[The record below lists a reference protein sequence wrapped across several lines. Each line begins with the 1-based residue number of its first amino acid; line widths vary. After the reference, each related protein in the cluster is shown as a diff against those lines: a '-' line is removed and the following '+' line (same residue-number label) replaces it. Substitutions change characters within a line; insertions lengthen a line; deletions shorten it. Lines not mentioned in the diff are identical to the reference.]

1 MRAAILYSSLLLAL
15 CCGFAASA
23 VCAQEFPAGDNRTR
37 LDQPKGLEPAKSAN
51 AAKGLEQANGSEPEK
66 LSAAYY
72 YNRANYAISREMYA
86 EALGEID
93 KGMDLDPGFLPFIT
107 QKALVLSRLSRHE
120 DAARFYSLA
129 LEARP
134 DDARLAALA
143 AENIQSSRASDPA
156 ALSTDLARFFSGLS
170 VQVTPE
176 LLKLL
181 AERQDQNNAVFLPA
195 LRAAGAVGKLSDE
208 EQAVLKAC
216 LANNGTVAAAL
227 LRRQN
232 DWPQGSEPL
241 RAVFEAMTARAL
253 QLAGK
258 QDEAEVF
265 YRQAAARG
273 FSQETLNAIKAQAY
287 LNLNEQKKAATV
299 YEQGWRMASS
309 PQVWAVRAAD
319 AYASSG
325 GIKEATDILEKAAK
339 IAPHDLY
346 LQGQLYY
353 RLAQA
358 GKTAELKALEQ
369 KLEAG
374 GSNIAVNFGKFLFAR
389 QSKNRDAMQKARQA
403 VVEHVDDVSAVH
415 AQDDIRLIVASL
427 GFSGAQAPQEQQ
439 AELMRNNGWELWDS
453 GKIDDAYVSWRDSIA
468 LDPQHGQKAGPSMCA
483 VLLQQ
488 GRTADAM
495 ELFRMQYPEMPVFSL
510 ALYLIKDKQWSAAY
524 PLLRSMAA
532 PSGAN
537 APWYALALAAGAL
550 EGGDIRAVETSARA
564 LLALD
569 PPQES
574 HTVSIP
580 AADAGA
586 GQLQLSRSLYL
597 SMLSE
602 YLGKLL
608 DQQNVALIPE
618 LLASRQLQG
627 IPAPQAA
634 KMLSEAGFSLA
645 VGDSA
650 QAAVPLWQRA
660 LTLSPDLPEAH
671 LGMALAAAMQGN
683 MTAAEIHLNAAPV
696 NASPRHEFILGRIR
710 MLEGQTDVA
719 MRHFD
724 NFLRAE
730 PGNLAARYAVFNI
743 FMSLADYTR
752 ARALYG
758 EFKNAAGST
767 ARLYEGQCALALGD
781 AGRAEALFRSLMVKG
796 ATTRPVV
803 PLLVAA
809 LRAQNRWA
817 EAASIL
823 QQSGLPDPEKLTA
836 LRRQAEDALAEA
848 RYPAA
853 RGYAQMY
860 LADDPDSAYVQS
872 LYNSSL
878 RDEYRM
884 QADRLEKLKREQI
897 RIARGTLDPERLA
910 PQEREKL
917 AELRSGGQAAL
928 EPDRSLL
935 DDAQTHAEGLL
946 ARNNIQRDALESVL
960 DISLQRHDYNE
971 AAKIS
976 RHMAQEYPY
985 DVHYQLQSAVH
996 SGAVS
1001 RFDRALPVVQSLS
1014 ARGPNGAGMALCFAN
1029 IASQSDGK
1037 SYTPQDVAAYL
1048 DQLGANY
1055 RPVSLPEFLAPAPTD
1070 AATVAPGK
1078 IPLLLV
1084 IGQTRPEELQ
1094 AIDAA
1099 LPQRGGRAVLLV
1111 SRQSFIPG
1119 TPNDLPNTALLR
1131 RLVSTGRWE
1140 LALTDTSGRT
1150 IVDVTGRRGG
1160 FWARRAMVDGR
1171 PETVEEM
1178 KRRWASAMAEARQ
1191 LAQSQGFAVTAWMY
1205 PGGDYGQISLDGDA
1219 EIRQAYTEAAREV
1232 FAVAFVPTANGY
1244 HTNSLDPLFV
1254 PVRNVYAQLD
1264 AKAIASMPQSH
1275 PTRLAVQ
1282 TEGLLASWHGQLPR
1296 AEMLFARAASLGL
1309 SPADNAYYRA
1319 SNALFDEDAPYANEL
1334 AREAK
1339 RLDPD
1344 NPRTDELLDR
1354 TQRLLRPRATF
1365 SPHGWTDDAGRSF
1378 AEYELKA
1385 STFIQENL
1393 SVQASVSDLW
1403 WKSDHNTLHGHAV
1416 GIGLRYFPF
1425 KQHWLDLMVRD
1436 VQPDSGSSFMEARAA
1451 WRGVYSVDPL
1461 RINGPYT
1468 LSYSRQSIET
1478 AESVKKGVYADRLGL
1493 NTEARILDW
1502 GVLQA
1507 EIFGTQRTDG
1517 NRTVGGTV
1525 SPRYILW
1532 DKPQLQVGYLFSA
1545 ADSDR
1550 NPADYYA
1557 PQEYV
1562 NHMAVASFDVA
1573 LFDQMHVRG
1582 FAGYGTAI
1590 SKNKS
1595 WEQVLRYSLDLNWV
1609 PADNWSLALGYR
1621 RLELPDYNMDEYSLN
1636 LQYVF

>member
-1 MRAAILYSSLLLAL
+1 MRVSILYASLLLVM
-15 CCGFAASA
+15 CCGFAAG
-23 VCAQEFPAGDNRTR
+23 VVRAQELPAADGRGR
-37 LDQPKGLEPAKSAN
+37 SEQGGRAESASDAGKTSG
-51 AAKGLEQANGSEPEK
+51 AAPEK

-72 YNRANYAISREMYA
+72 YNRANYAISREMYD
-86 EALGEID
+86 EALAEID
-93 KGMDLDPGFLPFIT
+93 SGMDLDPGFLPFIT

-143 AENIQSSRASDPA
+143 AENIQSSRANDPA
-156 ALSTDLARFFSGLS
+156 ALSTDLARFFTDLS
-170 VQVTPE
+170 VQVTPA

-181 AERQDQNNAVFLPA
+181 AERQEQNDAVFLPA
-195 LRAAGAVGKLSDE
+195 LRAAGAVGKLTDE

-258 QDEAEVF
+258 TDDADVF
-265 YRQAAARG
+265 YQQAAARG

-287 LNLNEQKKAATV
+287 LSRNEQKKAATV

-319 AYASSG
+319 AYAASG
-325 GIKEATDILEKAAK
+325 SIKEASEILEKAAK

-358 GKTAELKALEQ
+358 GKSAELKALEQ

-374 GSNIAVNFGKFLFAR
+374 GNDIAVNFGKFLLAR
-389 QSKNRDAMQKARQA
+389 QNKKREEMQKAREA
-403 VVEHVDDVSAVH
+403 VEEHVDDVSAVH
-415 AQDDIRLIVASL
+415 PQDDIRLIVASL
-427 GFSGAQAPQEQQ
+427 GFSGSRPPQEQQ
-439 AELMRNNGWELWDS
+439 ANLMRSNGWELWDS
-453 GKIDDAYVSWRDSIA
+453 GKIDDAYISWRDSIA

-550 EGGDIRAVETSARA
+550 EGGDARAVETSARA
-564 LLALD
+564 LLALN

-574 HTVSIP
+574 YTVSIP
-580 AADAGA
+580 AAESGV
-586 GQLQLSRSLYL
+586 GQLQLSSSQYL

-645 VGDSA
+645 ISDSA

-660 LTLSPDLPEAH
+660 LTLSPNLPEAH

-683 MTAAEIHLNAAPV
+683 MTAAEMHLTAAPV
-696 NASPRHEFILGRIR
+696 QGAPRHEFILGRIR
-710 MLEGQTDVA
+710 MLEGQTVAA

-724 NFLRAE
+724 SFLRAE

-743 FMSLADYTR
+743 FMSVADYTR

-758 EFKNAAGST
+758 EFKNAAGTT

-781 AGRAEALFRSLMVKG
+781 AGRAEAIFRSLMAKG
-796 ATTRPVV
+796 ATTRPVA

-823 QQSGLPDPEKLTA
+823 QQSGQPDPEKLTA

-853 RGYAQMY
+853 RGYAQTY

-884 QADRLEKLKREQI
+884 QADRLERLKLEQT
-897 RIARGTLDPERLA
+897 RIARGALDPARGSGRLD
-910 PQEREKL
+910 PQERARL
-917 AELRSGGQAAL
+917 GELSPGGQPVTA
-928 EPDRSLL
+928 PDSSLL
-935 DDAQTHAEGLL
+935 DEAQTHAEALL

-960 DISLQRHDYNE
+960 DISLQRHNYDE

-985 DVHYQLQSAVH
+985 DMHYQLQSAVH

-1029 IASQSDGK
+1029 IASQSDGN
-1037 SYTPQDVAAYL
+1037 SYTPQDVAGYL

-1055 RPVSLPEFLAPAPTD
+1055 RPVSLTEFLAPAPTD
-1070 AATVAPGK
+1070 AVTAAPGK

-1099 LPQRGGRAVLLV
+1099 LAQRGGRAVLLV

-1119 TPNDLPNTALLR
+1119 TPDDLPNTALLR
-1131 RLVSTGRWE
+1131 RLVGTGRWE

-1150 IVDVTGRRGG
+1150 VEDVTGRRGG
-1160 FWARRAMVDGR
+1160 FWARRAMVNGR

-1178 KRRWASAMAEARQ
+1178 KNRWAAAMAEVRQ

-1205 PGGDYGQISLDGDA
+1205 PGGDYGQISLNGDA

-1244 HTNSLDPLFV
+1244 HTNSLDPMFV

-1264 AKAIASMPQSH
+1264 AKAIASMPQNH

-1296 AEMLFARAASLGL
+1296 AEMLFARAASLGV

-1319 SNALFDEDAPYANEL
+1319 SNALFDDDAPYANEL

-1344 NPRTDELLDR
+1344 NPRTDILVDR
-1354 TQRLLRPRATF
+1354 AQRMLRPRASF
-1365 SPHGWTDDAGRSF
+1365 SPHGWTDNAGRSF

-1403 WKSDHNTLHGHAV
+1403 WKSDQESQHGHAV

-1425 KQHWLDLMVRD
+1425 KQHWLELSARD

-1451 WRGVYSVDPL
+1451 WRGVYSADLL

-1468 LSYSRQSIET
+1468 IAYSRQSLET
-1478 AESVKKGVYADRLGL
+1478 AESISKRVYEDRLDL
-1493 NTEARILDW
+1493 STEARVLDR
-1502 GVLQA
+1502 GVLLA
-1507 EIFGTQRTDG
+1507 EIFGEQRTDG
-1517 NRTVGGTV
+1517 NRTLGATV

-1532 DKPQLQVGYLFSA
+1532 DKPQLQLGYLFST

-1562 NHMAVASFDVA
+1562 NHMAVASFDLA

-1590 SKNKS
+1590 SKNKN

-1609 PADNWSLALGYR
+1609 PADNWSIALGYKR
-1621 RLELPDYNMDEYSLN
+1621 MELPDYNMDEYSLN

>member
-1 MRAAILYSSLLLAL
+1 MRNILAYICLFAVL
-15 CCGFAASA
+15 CGGAGAGPA
-23 VCAQEFPAGDNRTR
+23 CAQNAPAQDAAPVV
-37 LDQPKGLEPAKSAN
+37 DVPPA
-51 AAKGLEQANGSEPEK
+51 PEK
-66 LSAAYY
+66 FSAAYY
-72 YNRANYAISREMYA
+72 YNRANYALSREMYA
-86 EALGEID
+86 EALEEIN
-93 KGMDLDPGFLPFIT
+93 KGMDLDPAFLPFIM
-107 QKALVLSRLSRHE
+107 QKALVLSRLSRHD
-120 DAARFYSLA
+120 DAARFYALA
-129 LEARP
+129 LEAKP

-143 AENIQSSRASDPA
+143 VENLQGRRKEDA
-156 ALSTDLARFFSGLS
+156 AGLSADLVRFFSGLS
-170 VQVTPE
+170 VEVTPE

-181 AERQDQNNAVFLPA
+181 AERQEQNSAVFLPA
-195 LRAAGAVGKLSDE
+195 LRAAGAAGKLSDE

-227 LRRQN
+227 LRRQG
-232 DWPQGSEPL
+232 DAPRGTSPL
-241 RAVFEAMTARAL
+241 RALFDTMTARAL
-253 QLAGK
+253 QMAGK
-258 QDEAEVF
+258 QDEAEDF
-265 YRQAAARG
+265 YRQAAEQG
-273 FSQETLNAIKAQAY
+273 FNQETLNAIKAETY
-287 LNLNEQKKAATV
+287 LHMQEQKKAAVV
-299 YEQGWRMASS
+299 YEKGWRIATS

-319 AYASSG
+319 AYAASG
-325 GIKEATDILEKAAK
+325 NIKDACDILQKAAK
-339 IAPHDLY
+339 VAPHDLY

-353 RLAQA
+353 RMAQA

-369 KLEAG
+369 QLAAG
-374 GSNIAVNFGKFLFAR
+374 GQNIAVNFGKFLFAR
-389 QSKNRDAMQKARQA
+389 QNKNRDEMQKARQA
-403 VVEHVDDVSAVH
+403 VVDHVDDVSAVH

-439 AELMRNNGWELWDS
+439 ADLMRNNGWELWDS
-453 GKIDDAYVSWRDSIA
+453 GKIDDAYVSWRDSVA

-488 GRTADAM
+488 GRTAEAM
-495 ELFRMQYPEMPVFSL
+495 ELFRMQYPELPMFSL
-510 ALYLIKDKQWSAAY
+510 ALYLIKDRQWSAVY
-524 PLLRSMAA
+524 PLLRSIAA

-550 EGGDIRAVETSARA
+550 DVADNRTVEASARA

-569 PPQES
+569 PPQQG

-580 AADAGA
+580 AAESGT
-586 GQLQLSRSLYL
+586 GQLQLSGALYQSVL
-597 SMLSE
+597 AE

-608 DQQNVALIPE
+608 DQQHTSLIPE
-618 LLASRQLQG
+618 ILASRQLQG

-634 KMLSEAGFSLA
+634 RMLSEAGFSLA

-650 QAAVPLWQRA
+650 QAAVALWQRA

-696 NASPRHEFILGRIR
+696 SGSAKHEFIRGRIR
-710 MLEGQTDVA
+710 LLEGQTDVA
-719 MRHFD
+719 VRHFD
-724 NFLRAE
+724 NYLRRE
-730 PGNLAARYAVFNI
+730 PDNLGARYAVFNL
-743 FMSLADYTR
+743 FMSMAEYTR

-758 EFKNAAGST
+758 EFQRAAGPT

-781 AGRAEALFRSLMVKG
+781 AGRAEALFRSLLGKSGV
-796 ATTRPVV
+796 TRPVV

-809 LRAQNRWA
+809 LRAQSRSA
-817 EAASIL
+817 EAAALL
-823 QQSGLPDPEKLTA
+823 QQSGQPDPERLTA

-853 RGYAQMY
+853 RGFAQAY

-884 QADRLEKLKREQI
+884 QADRLERLKREQI
-897 RIARGTLDPERLA
+897 RIARGKSDSARSDSERSDLARPGAQGRQPLGGLASGDEEGLA
-910 PQEREKL
+910 PD
-917 AELRSGGQAAL
+917 ST
-928 EPDRSLL
+928 LL
-935 DDAQTHAEGLL
+935 DTAQAHADGLL
-946 ARNNIQRDALESVL
+946 ARNDIQRDALESVL
-960 DISLQRHDYNE
+960 DISLQRHNFDE

-976 RHMAQEYPY
+976 RRMAREYPY
-985 DVHYQLQSAVH
+985 DLHYQLQSAVH

-1001 RFDRALPVVQSLS
+1001 RFDRALPVAQSLS

-1029 IASQSDGK
+1029 ITSRPDGK
-1037 SYTPQDVAAYL
+1037 SYTPQDVAGYL
-1048 DQLGANY
+1048 DQLGASY
-1055 RPVSLPEFLAPAPTD
+1055 RMVSLPEFLGPAPVDGAT
-1070 AATVAPGK
+1070 AALAK

-1099 LPQRGGRAVLLV
+1099 LAQRGGRAVLLV

-1119 TPNDLPNTALLR
+1119 TPDDLPNSALLR
-1131 RLVSTGRWE
+1131 RLVATGRWN
-1140 LALTDTSGRT
+1140 LALTDTMGRT
-1150 IVDVTGRRGG
+1150 IMDASGRMGS
-1160 FWARRAMVDGR
+1160 FWARRGMVNGR
-1171 PETVEEM
+1171 PETADEM
-1178 KRRWASAMAEARQ
+1178 KLRWASAMAEARQ
-1191 LAQSQGFAVTAWMY
+1191 LALDQGFAVTAWMY

-1219 EIRQAYTEAAREV
+1219 EIRQAYTDAARQT

-1264 AKAIASMPQSH
+1264 AKAIASMPQNH

-1296 AEMLFARAASLGL
+1296 AEMLLGRAATLGL
-1309 SPADNAYYRA
+1309 SAADNAYYRA
-1319 SNALFDEDAPYANEL
+1319 SNALFDEDAPYANQL

-1344 NPRTDELLDR
+1344 NPRTDELIDR
-1354 TQRLLRPRATF
+1354 AEHMLRPRASF
-1365 SPHGWTDDAGRSF
+1365 SPHGWKDNAGRSF
-1378 AEYELKA
+1378 MEYELKA
-1385 STFIQENL
+1385 STFLQENL
-1393 SVQASVSDLW
+1393 AIQGSVSDLS
-1403 WKSDHNTLHGHAV
+1403 WKSDNNSLHGHAV

-1451 WRGVYSVDPL
+1451 WRGVYSVDTL

-1468 LSYSRQSIET
+1468 LAYSRQSLET
-1478 AESVKKGVYADRLGL
+1478 AESVKKGVYADRLAL
-1493 NTEARILDW
+1493 NTEARVLDW

-1507 EIFGTQRTDG
+1507 EIFGVQRTDG

-1525 SPRYILW
+1525 SPRYIVW
-1532 DKPQLQVGYLFSA
+1532 DKPQLQVGYLFST

-1557 PQEYV
+1557 PQQYV

-1582 FAGYGTAI
+1582 FAGYGTAV
-1590 SKNKS
+1590 SKNRS
-1595 WEQVLRYSLDLNWV
+1595 WEQVLRYSIDLNWV
-1609 PADNWSLALGYR
+1609 PADNWSLSLGYR
-1621 RLELPDYNMDEYSLN
+1621 RMELPDYNMDEYSLN
-1636 LQYVF
+1636 LQYIF